1 MSHYTK
7 AAQYTRTFKP
17 VDLNTDRDP
26 WTRQKRESHQAF
38 EAFCVYRDMGPAR
51 SQTKVAKILGKSSN
65 LINRWC
71 RQWRWV
77 SRAAAWDAEIDRI
90 NLVARAEA
98 VKQMQER
105 HASIASEALDR
116 VVERLKSI
124 QSEELTPADT
134 AKWLEVATKIER
146 LSRGEPTEI
155 GKQELSGR
163 VINKHEYDVTEAIE
177 QYADVYRQLEGRG
190 ILQSSNASNDS
201 REPVDSAQADVET
214 S

>member
-1 MSHYTK
+1 
-7 AAQYTRTFKP
+7 
-17 VDLNTDRDP
+17 
-26 WTRQKRESHQAF
+26 
-38 EAFCVYRDMGPAR
+38 
-51 SQTKVAKILGKSSN
+51 
-65 LINRWC
+65 
-71 RQWRWV
+71 
-77 SRAAAWDAEIDRI
+77 
-90 NLVARAEA
+90 
-98 VKQMQER
+98 MQER

-155 GKQELSGR
+155 GKQELSGQ

-177 QYADVYRQLEGRG
+177 RYADVYRQLEGRS